1 MEFSSGSYVR
11 LAVFQSYITGRL
23 LRRGLRL
30 KSEGRD
36 RILAR
41 AGPTANSIPHNPRR
55 HRKKTLTNYRKSVKE

>member
-23 LRRGLRL
+23 LRRELRL

-36 RILAR
+36 RSSAR
-41 AGPTANSIPHNPRR
+41 AGPTANSIPRHLRR
-55 HRKKTLTNYRKSVKE
+55 QTKSTPNTSQFS

>member
-41 AGPTANSIPHNPRR
+41 AGPTANCHPSQTPAA
-55 HRKKTLTNYRKSVKE
+55 KKKPPPIIENQ